1 MIRQPT
7 IEQLIKQDERHYCK
21 DNREVCVKMVA
32 IADLPSRFGK
42 FKIVAFYNNF
52 DKKEHVAIIHG
63 DVCGKQN
70 VLVRLHSE
78 CLTGDAIGSLRCDCR
93 DQLQNSLEMIA
104 NTKNGVVLYL
114 RQEGRGIGLLNKIK
128 AYQLQDN
135 GFDTIEANK
144 VLGFKPDERDYGIAA
159 HMLRSL
165 NVKSIK
171 LISNNPHKIKNLK
184 KYGIKIIERVP
195 IVIKSNKY
203 NKFYL
208 ETKRKKAGHLLY
220 EQSE

>member
-21 DNREVCVKMVA
+21 DNRDMCVKMVA
-32 IADLPSRFGK
+32 VAGLPSRFGK

-78 CLTGDAIGSLRCDCR
+78 CLTGDVIGSLRCDCR
-93 DQLQNSLEMIA
+93 DQLQNSLKMIA

-128 AYQLQDN
+128 AYQLQNN
-135 GFDTIEANK
+135 GYDTIEANK

-208 ETKRKKAGHLLY
+208 ETKRKKSGHLLY